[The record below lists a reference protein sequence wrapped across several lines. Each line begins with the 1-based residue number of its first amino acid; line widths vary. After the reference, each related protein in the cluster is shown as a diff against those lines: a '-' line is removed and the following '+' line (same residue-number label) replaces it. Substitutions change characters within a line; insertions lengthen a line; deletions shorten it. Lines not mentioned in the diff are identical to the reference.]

1 MSVTRTKAWAAK
13 SKVLGNETRVLGL
26 GVRRRKGKTRGIG
39 QRDDGDSKLWQRE
52 VCAKIS
58 GLREVRSRDARA
70 RTVLSL
76 VPALVEGHPP
86 PCTYIHRYIWALHLV
101 EKEEKTGRAERTKLR
116 LEAKV
121 RDVPGQEARS
131 KGMSHGAEKEK
142 LNPGVSERALP
153 HALSVSVC
161 EIRGGEKK

>member
-1 MSVTRTKAWAAK
+1 LSVTRTKAWAAK

-70 RTVLSL
+70 RTVCLWFL
-76 VPALVEGHPP
+76 HLPRLLRGPM
-86 PCTYIHRYIWALHLV
+86 YIWALRLV
-101 EKEEKTGRAERTKLR
+101 EKEEKRVEQR
-116 LEAKV
+116 E
-121 RDVPGQEARS
+121 
-131 KGMSHGAEKEK
+131 
-142 LNPGVSERALP
+142 
-153 HALSVSVC
+153 LS
-161 EIRGGEKK
+161 